1 MHAPCPAHLISFNLF
16 IMSVSKAWCMYS
28 MVDKSAGDYSGSLF
42 LTDNGQ
48 DMTKKNCCNDCDK
61 LKREL

>member
-1 MHAPCPAHLISFNLF
+1 
-16 IMSVSKAWCMYS
+16 

-48 DMTKKNCCNDCDK
+48 DVIKKIAVITVIS
-61 LKREL
+61 

>member
-1 MHAPCPAHLISFNLF
+1 
-16 IMSVSKAWCMYS
+16 

-48 DMTKKNCCNDCDK
+48 DMTKKIAVMTVMMMMMMMII
-61 LKREL
+61 L